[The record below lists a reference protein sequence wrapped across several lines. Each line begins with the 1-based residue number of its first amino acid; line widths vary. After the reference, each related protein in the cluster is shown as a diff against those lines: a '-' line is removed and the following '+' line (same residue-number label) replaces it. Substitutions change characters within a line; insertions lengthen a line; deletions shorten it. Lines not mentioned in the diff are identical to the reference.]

1 MTDDP
6 REILKAAGVECVEVA
21 TFREAAD
28 RWEVDSHDHGDESV
42 NAADAAI
49 VALARIVAKDRGM
62 LRLAWDDLDD
72 DFPDEVSEGDFE
84 GYVADLD
91 RRWSEHNA

>member
-6 REILKAAGVECVEVA
+6 REILKAAGEECAELN
-21 TFREAAD
+21 TFLCGRGPSE
-28 RWEVDSHDHGDESV
+28 WEDDDEL
-42 NAADAAI
+42 DAAFL
-49 VALARIVAKDRGM
+49 ALARLVVRYKGM
-62 LRLAWDDLDD
+62 LRLACIDD

-91 RRWSEHNA
+91 RRWEKAES